1 MPGPGVLP
9 GTVTPCDILAVDDTP
24 ANLTAIEAALKG
36 EPYRIVAVSS
46 GEDALRQV
54 LEHDFAAILMDV
66 QMPTMSGFE
75 AARLIRARERSRHI
89 PIIFITAHSDP
100 EEHLLHAYA
109 LGAVDFLFKPLKVEI
124 LRAKLAVFAALHRR
138 TREAAEQGEQ
148 LRVHELQE
156 RERWSA
162 EQRSRLAAEV
172 LQQSL
177 EEQRTHAA
185 ELEVL
190 NARLEEG
197 QRRKDEFL
205 ALLGHELRNP
215 LTPLVSGL
223 ALLEAAGVEGP
234 RPAMQ
239 RQVNHL
245 IRLVDDLLDMSRV
258 MRGRIEIRRSLIRA
272 TDVLEHAVAL
282 STPLFT
288 QRGHTLAIESSAE
301 DVAVDGDEVRLT
313 QVLANLLNNAARYTN
328 PGGHIS
334 VCCARSEGEVRFT
347 VKDDGRGISAELLP
361 RVFEFFVQGRQGS
374 GGLGIGLG
382 LVRQLVE
389 LHQGRVEARSDG
401 ESRGSEFSFWLPVST
416 GGALPGP
423 RPEPLLPESKARC
436 SLRLAVVEDNEDVRM
451 LLVELLASWGH
462 AVAEAANGV
471 SGLQLILET
480 RPDVV
485 FIDIGLPDMD
495 GYELGARVCTA
506 LGPRRPVLIAL
517 SGFGQEKDRDRAL
530 QAGFDHH
537 LAKPA
542 SATELERVLGEAE
555 RQRELSGADLRMV
568 ASGERGSDRGT
579 DRG

>member
-1 MPGPGVLP
+1 MAGSGDFP
-9 GTVTPCDILAVDDTP
+9 GTMPRCDILVVDDTP
-24 ANLTAIEAALKG
+24 QNLTAIEAALKG
-36 EPYRIVAVSS
+36 EPYRIVPVSS

-54 LEHDFAAILMDV
+54 LDRDFAAILMDV

-89 PIIFITAHSDP
+89 PIIFITAHSDR
-100 EEHLLHAYA
+100 EDQLLHAYS

-124 LRAKLAVFAALHRR
+124 LRAKVAVFAALHRR
-138 TREAAEQGEQ
+138 AREAAEQGEQ
-148 LRVHELQE
+148 IRAHVALE
-156 RERWSA
+156 RERWNA
-162 EQRSRLAAEV
+162 EQRARLEAEV
-172 LQQSL
+172 LQQDL
-177 EEQRTHAA
+177 EEQRSHAA
-185 ELEVL
+185 ELESL
-190 NARLEEG
+190 NARLAEG

-234 RPAMQ
+234 RAAMQ

-258 MRGRIEIRRSLIRA
+258 MRGRIEIRRSRIRA
-272 TDVLEHAVAL
+272 ADVLEHAVAL

-288 QRGHTLAIESSAE
+288 QRGQTLAIESSAA
-301 DVAVDGDEVRLT
+301 DVAVYGDEVRLT

-328 PGGHIS
+328 PGGHITVS
-334 VCCARSEGEVRFT
+334 CARNEGEVCFT

-389 LHQGRVEARSDG
+389 LHQGRVEAKSDG
-401 ESRGSEFSFWLPVST
+401 ENRGSEFSFWLPVSA
-416 GGALPGP
+416 GDVLGGP
-423 RPEPLLPESKARC
+423 RQEAVLPESKARC

-462 AVAEAANGV
+462 AVTEAANGV
-471 SGLQLILET
+471 SGLELILTT

-495 GYELGARVCTA
+495 GYELGSRICAA
-506 LGPRRPVLIAL
+506 LGSQRPVLIAL

-530 QAGFDHH
+530 LAGFDHH

-542 SATELERVLGEAE
+542 SSTELERVLGEAE
-555 RQRELSGADLRMV
+555 RLRELMGANDRV
-568 ASGERGSDRGT
+568 ASSAEKGGGFGMGER
-579 DRG
+579 